1 LNFSRVK
8 GSKKMEHGKR
18 PDTNTG
24 NGSSGK
30 KPILASE
37 NELDPTEEGLKPSPA
52 STEIERGSTKP
63 VSIAEALSLLQT
75 LCSDLQ
81 SLGCKTAILAIE
93 GRLYVRVIAPAS
105 IGKATFADGHIRF
118 NGVPVSDL

>member
-1 LNFSRVK
+1 
-8 GSKKMEHGKR
+8 MAHGKR

-24 NGSSGK
+24 SGSNGK
-30 KPILASE
+30 QPIRASE
-37 NELDPTEEGLKPSPA
+37 SASDPMVEESKQSPA

-75 LCSDLQ
+75 LCSDLP
-81 SLGCKTAILAIE
+81 SLGCKTAILAVD
-93 GRLYVRVIAPAS
+93 GRLYVRIITPAS
-105 IGKATFADGHIRF
+105 IGKATFSDGHIRL